1 MLHLMEGLHIIP
13 LGNSAD
19 FNAGFTAES
28 INTKNIHSILYLLSY
43 GAVGGA
49 GAAALTVKSGVSDG
63 VQTTAETFY
72 SRYSSAA
79 QAAASG
85 DLWSAWTSQTTLS
98 VATATITTRAQQ
110 VFIDCST
117 LTNGQPWLTLAL
129 GAEADSGII
138 HGFAVCWPRYP
149 GNVIAT
155 AI

>member
-1 MLHLMEGLHIIP
+1 MHLMEGFHIIP

-49 GAAALTVKSGVSDG
+49 GAAALTVKSGATDG

-72 SRYSSAA
+72 ARYSEAA

-85 DLWSAWTSQTTLS
+85 DQWTAWTSQTTLS

-117 LTNGQPWLTLAL
+117 LTKGQPWLTLAL
-129 GAEADSGII
+129 DGTADSGIV
-138 HGFAVCWPRYP
+138 HGFAICRPRYASAD
-149 GNVIAT
+149 IAT